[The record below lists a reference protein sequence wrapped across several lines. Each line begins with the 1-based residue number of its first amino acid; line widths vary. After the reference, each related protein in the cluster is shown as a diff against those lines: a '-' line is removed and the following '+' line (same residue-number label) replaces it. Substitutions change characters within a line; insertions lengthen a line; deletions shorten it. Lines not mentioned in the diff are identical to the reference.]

1 MLKIASVSKKYNA
14 KSFEVNALD
23 SISLEFENNGLVFI
37 TGPSGSG
44 KTTLLNILGGL
55 DIPTKGTVSIDD
67 KILGKDLSLEKYR
80 ENYVGF
86 VFQEYNLLDSLSVY
100 DNIAISVSKLN
111 KASISEVVKK
121 VLNDVE
127 LAGYEN
133 RKINELS
140 GGQKQRVAIARALAK
155 SSKVL
160 LCDEPTGNLDSKTSE
175 EIFKLLKAIAKEK
188 LVIVVSHN
196 DKMASDF
203 ADRLIKICDGKIEEN
218 ILYNDK
224 LDDVVEC
231 KNEVNRISFKY
242 KMKLALSSL
251 FYKKFKTIISF
262 MLIFLSLI
270 SFCTVQISMSYNS
283 EINITKTLTD
293 KDSFIVLEN
302 NSTSDA
308 SNSQESRVISSNIN
322 EYLTDSQYR
331 KGYRT
336 IFGTIFVLNDDLK
349 EKEFYCKK
357 ELSNNSVYI
366 TDYYIDL
373 IINLNEVY
381 EALAYENYEELLGKS
396 IYKNGELLF
405 NIAGIIK
412 TDYKNYFDERNNVKN
427 DSLDLYADERIY
439 EKVVKYNLNYKY
451 NVLYMN
457 TNLFNKLNLSLNSV
471 HYLKDN
477 KNEINITESNY
488 NLNVSNILIRDL
500 NRNTYLYYD
509 NSGFIKTTDVNT
521 KGIVIN
527 GSLYNSLFGTNID
540 WSSFAREYQYG
551 IDSDNPYVNKLSNLG
566 KKITINV
573 LDSKGNIIINRQS
586 LEIIGVDYEGGF
598 DKDNNYVICASFLE
612 LGIKNIDLASNYA
625 TEIVLIDMD
634 NKLSIL
640 NELREDSL
648 LVAGYEATLIYEKEY
663 IIKQM
668 SYFFIGISI
677 VFIIIT
683 LISIINLVSNK
694 IQDKQKEIGIL
705 MGIGLRKKDICL
717 IYVIPMI
724 IIGFS
729 SMLLTIIFS
738 YAETSIVNSL
748 LMTKGFENIMYF
760 HVNMLTILFVLI
772 CTIIIVLF
780 SLIPILIYLN
790 KKPIEV
796 IRKSL

>member
-1 MLKIASVSKKYNA
+1 
-14 KSFEVNALD
+14 
-23 SISLEFENNGLVFI
+23 
-37 TGPSGSG
+37 
-44 KTTLLNILGGL
+44 
-55 DIPTKGTVSIDD
+55 
-67 KILGKDLSLEKYR
+67 
-80 ENYVGF
+80 
-86 VFQEYNLLDSLSVY
+86 
-100 DNIAISVSKLN
+100 
-111 KASISEVVKK
+111 
-121 VLNDVE
+121 
-127 LAGYEN
+127 
-133 RKINELS
+133 
-140 GGQKQRVAIARALAK
+140 
-155 SSKVL
+155 
-160 LCDEPTGNLDSKTSE
+160 
-175 EIFKLLKAIAKEK
+175 
-188 LVIVVSHN
+188 
-196 DKMASDF
+196 
-203 ADRLIKICDGKIEEN
+203 
-218 ILYNDK
+218 
-224 LDDVVEC
+224 
-231 KNEVNRISFKY
+231 
-242 KMKLALSSL
+242 
-251 FYKKFKTIISF
+251 
-262 MLIFLSLI
+262 
-270 SFCTVQISMSYNS
+270 
-283 EINITKTLTD
+283 
-293 KDSFIVLEN
+293 
-302 NSTSDA
+302 
-308 SNSQESRVISSNIN
+308 
-322 EYLTDSQYR
+322 
-331 KGYRT
+331 
-336 IFGTIFVLNDDLK
+336 
-349 EKEFYCKK
+349 
-357 ELSNNSVYI
+357 
-366 TDYYIDL
+366 
-373 IINLNEVY
+373 
-381 EALAYENYEELLGKS
+381 
-396 IYKNGELLF
+396 
-405 NIAGIIK
+405 
-412 TDYKNYFDERNNVKN
+412 
-427 DSLDLYADERIY
+427 
-439 EKVVKYNLNYKY
+439 
-451 NVLYMN
+451 MN

-500 NRNTYLYYD
+500 NRNTYSYYD
-509 NSGFIKTTDVNT
+509 NSGFIKKTDVNT

-573 LDSKGNIIINRQS
+573 LDSKSNTIINKQS

-625 TEIVLIDMD
+625 TEITLTDMD

-717 IYVIPMI
+717 IYLLPMI